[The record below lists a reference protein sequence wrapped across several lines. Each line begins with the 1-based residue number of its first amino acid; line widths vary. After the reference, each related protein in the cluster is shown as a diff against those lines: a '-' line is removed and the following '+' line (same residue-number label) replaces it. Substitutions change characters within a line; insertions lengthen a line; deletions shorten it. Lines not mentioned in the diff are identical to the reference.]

1 MQLTADNSTVKQPT
15 VSGTFSC
22 GLLSQQACWQS
33 QSNQYDHGVRTG
45 CSGHVSLHKQ
55 TNKQSIKQTDRQTNR
70 QTDKQTDK
78 QTNKPTNQPTNK
90 QTNKQTSKQV
100 RYGRQ
105 CAYQGQVGC
114 RLAFCHALLQPL
126 RHAAK
131 LVCPSPGSLFHKAA
145 WVGACQRSACF
156 HDGVVCLM

>member
-1 MQLTADNSTVKQPT
+1 MLAVTVK
-15 VSGTFSC
+15 S
-22 GLLSQQACWQS
+22 
-33 QSNQYDHGVRTG
+33 VRSWSAHWVQRARIFTQIN
-45 CSGHVSLHKQ
+45 KQ
-55 TNKQSIKQTDRQTNR
+55 TINQTDRQTDKQTNR
-70 QTDKQTDK
+70 QTDKQTNK
-78 QTNKPTNQPTNK
+78 QTNKQRNKPTNQQTNK

-131 LVCPSPGSLFHKAA
+131 LVCPSPGSLFHKVA

>member
-55 TNKQSIKQTDRQTNR
+55 TNKQSNRQTDRQTNR

-78 QTNKPTNQPTNK
+78 QTKKQTNQQTNKQANK
-90 QTNKQTSKQV
+90 QTNKQTSQV
-100 RYGRQ
+100 WQAMCIPRSGRLQ
-105 CAYQGQVGC
+105 TCFLSCPAAAIEACCQAC
-114 RLAFCHALLQPL
+114 MSFSLL
-126 RHAAK
+126 
-131 LVCPSPGSLFHKAA
+131 SFS
-145 WVGACQRSACF
+145 
-156 HDGVVCLM
+156 